1 MKKIISILSVLF
13 VLAAGTCFAESDIQV
28 GMGIYAYSRP
38 LDNNIT
44 FNVNAHQFF
53 GETQTFGIA
62 EVLNIHNWGA
72 NLFIGPAFGFNLVE
86 SLRLQIAT
94 GLKWGVSAYNGT
106 KEGFFGDSN
115 DLFWGNDVQLKMTSN
130 RLCSFLI
137 GIQFSTGITLV
148 DHPYDTSSASNAWA
162 LDIAP
167 YVGVSFNFKD
177 RD

>member
-62 EVLNIHNWGA
+62 EGLNIHNWGA

-115 DLFWGNDVQLKMTSN
+115 DLFWGNDVQLKMTVGSH
-130 RLCSFLI
+130 LTYCLKILSSQI
-137 GIQFSTGITLV
+137 HGQKGIDTNTSTCGNGN
-148 DHPYDTSSASNAWA
+148 H
-162 LDIAP
+162 
-167 YVGVSFNFKD
+167 
-177 RD
+177 